1 MILAASITERIEA
14 ARPMVAVASTASRR
28 SELGQFMTPAAVA
41 RFMASLFAI
50 PPNQRLRLLDPGAGQ
65 GALSAAFIQRW
76 RHDAAA
82 DSALDVTAYEIDDT
96 LRSHLM
102 EHLEA
107 CQTNANASDRQLG
120 IMVQPY
126 DFIQAA
132 VHRLE
137 FCTRANFTHAIL
149 NPPYKKINQLSPHR
163 HWLRQAGIET
173 VNLYSAFMALA
184 LDLLVDGGELVAIVP
199 RSFCNGPYYRPF
211 REFML
216 RRSAIDHIH
225 LFASRTQAFKD
236 DGVLQE
242 NIIIKLTRGKPQG
255 PVTISHSCDSGFD
268 DYREAICDF
277 RAIVKSDD
285 AEKFIHIPV
294 TDASVPSELGGT
306 FRHSLAELGV
316 EVSTGPVVDFRLKP
330 FLRSQPAA
338 DTVPLLYPC
347 HFTNNGIAWP
357 LLAAKKP
364 NALLLHQETQK
375 WLYPNGFYTVVRR
388 FSSKEEKR
396 RVMASVVRPD
406 AFDTA
411 WLGFENHLNVFH
423 QQKHGIPETLA
434 LGLMV
439 FLNSTRLDEHFRLF
453 NGHTQ
458 VNATDLRSLK
468 YPSRDALLELGA
480 WAKQAGHL
488 SQPMIDERI
497 GGLA

>member
-41 RFMASLFAI
+41 RFMASLFVI
-50 PPNQRLRLLDPGAGQ
+50 PPNARLRLLDPGAGQ

-76 RHDAAA
+76 RHDAIA

-96 LRSHLM
+96 LRSHLT

-107 CQTNANASDRQLG
+107 CQTNANSPDRQLG

-149 NPPYKKINQLSPHR
+149 NPPYKKINPLSPHR

-216 RRSAIDHIH
+216 RRAAIEHIH

-255 PVTISHSCDSGFD
+255 SVTISHSCDSGFD
-268 DYREAICDF
+268 DYREAVCDF

-285 AEKFIHIPV
+285 AEKFIHIPA
-294 TDASVPSELGGT
+294 TDASVPSELGGR
-306 FRHSLAELGV
+306 FAILSPISAWRSLPDRWWISGSNRFCVPSQRPTRCRCCIHAILQTTA
-316 EVSTGPVVDFRLKP
+316 SPGPCP
-330 FLRSQPAA
+330 PPRSQMRYSC
-338 DTVPLLYPC
+338 T
-347 HFTNNGIAWP
+347 
-357 LLAAKKP
+357 KKP
-364 NALLLHQETQK
+364 KSGCIRTDFTPLS
-375 WLYPNGFYTVVRR
+375 G
-388 FSSKEEKR
+388 
-396 RVMASVVRPD
+396 
-406 AFDTA
+406 
-411 WLGFENHLNVFH
+411 VFH
-423 QQKHGIPETLA
+423 PRRRNAASWPAWYGQMPLTRHGLA
-434 LGLMV
+434 LRII
-439 FLNSTRLDEHFRLF
+439 STYSTNTNTAFQRRWRL
-453 NGHTQ
+453 
-458 VNATDLRSLK
+458 V
-468 YPSRDALLELGA
+468 
-480 WAKQAGHL
+480 
-488 SQPMIDERI
+488 
-497 GGLA
+497 